1 MNPAD
6 IQTALKEKGLTQAAI
21 ARQMGV
27 SEMTVSRIVRGTE
40 SSRRVAQA
48 ISEAIGIPMDTL
60 WPERYS
66 HPKRAAA

>member
-1 MNPAD
+1 MHPAF
-6 IQTALKEKGLTQAAI
+6 IQAEMKKSGTTQVTI
-21 ARQMGV
+21 ARSVGV
-27 SEMTVSRIVRGTE
+27 SAMTVSQVIHGTTT
-40 SSRRVAQA
+40 SRRVAQA